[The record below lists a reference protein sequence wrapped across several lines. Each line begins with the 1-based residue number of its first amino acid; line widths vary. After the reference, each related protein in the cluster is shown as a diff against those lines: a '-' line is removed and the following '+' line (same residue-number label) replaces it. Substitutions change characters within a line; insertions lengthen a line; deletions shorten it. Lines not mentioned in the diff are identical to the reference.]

1 MKEHYLQLAC
11 GQTFLVEDGEGK
23 ETIMFLH
30 GSGPGA
36 NAVSNWRFA
45 LPFFANNYRCL
56 APDLLGFGHSN
67 APKEITGVKAW
78 LPFWLRQCI
87 EILDYFGL
95 DKVHLVGNSMGGGI
109 ALHLLA
115 QHPERFSRGV
125 LMGSVGVPFIATD
138 ALARGW
144 GFYQQCSEDEL
155 AWLIRQFVSN
165 PDILGADIGSIA
177 RERMALVMQE
187 KIKEA
192 FTRMFAGAAQNHVDA
207 LALPEE
213 KIKTIPHTTLI
224 THGREDVFI
233 PLDNAYVL
241 EHLLPVAQAHVFRS
255 VATGS
260 KLKDGMPSSSFAS
273 YFCRQPGLKV
283 RDE

>member
-1 MKEHYLQLAC
+1 MVVFHCNAAYFVLFSLHDGYPPRSECQYQSRNNSCSLLVLGVIIFKRILNKIILEEETMKEHYLQLAC
-11 GQTFLVEDGEGK
+11 GQTFLVEEGEGK

-109 ALHLLA
+109 ALHLWRNTPSVLA
-115 QHPERFSRGV
+115 AEF
-125 LMGSVGVPFIATD
+125 
-138 ALARGW
+138 
-144 GFYQQCSEDEL
+144 
-155 AWLIRQFVSN
+155 
-165 PDILGADIGSIA
+165 
-177 RERMALVMQE
+177 
-187 KIKEA
+187 
-192 FTRMFAGAAQNHVDA
+192 
-207 LALPEE
+207 
-213 KIKTIPHTTLI
+213 
-224 THGREDVFI
+224 
-233 PLDNAYVL
+233 
-241 EHLLPVAQAHVFRS
+241 
-255 VATGS
+255 
-260 KLKDGMPSSSFAS
+260 
-273 YFCRQPGLKV
+273 
-283 RDE
+283 